1 MCVDKPFGFMYIDL
15 SVQHRAEMFWYKF
28 EARLVPS
35 GDVAP
40 KPAPLGQ
47 HTEALQQDIP
57 AAEDAM
63 QAGGAL

>member
-1 MCVDKPFGFMYIDL
+1 MHINL
-15 SVQHRAEMFWYKF
+15 SSQDHADMFWYKF
-28 EARLVPS
+28 EVRLVPS

-47 HTEALQQDIP
+47 IQEALPPEIP
-57 AAEDAM
+57 AAEDAI